1 MEYDYGNN
9 YNPTT
14 GVYTVPRDGLY
25 VVHARVRGRDKTASH
40 FIMVNGTRVTYTR
53 EHDPD
58 DEHPSGS
65 TSIILHLLLG
75 QEVTVEPN
83 FTGTVAGNA
92 AYMSTSFGAILIYA
106 D

>member
-25 VVHARVRGRDKTASH
+25 VVHARVRGRDNTASH
-40 FIMVNGTRVTYTR
+40 YIRVNGAPATYTR

-75 QEVTVEPN
+75 QEVAVDPQ
-83 FTGTVAGNA
+83 FTGTVAGHTNH
-92 AYMSTSFGAILIYA
+92 MSTSFGAILIYA